1 MNSTCELGRHSA
13 RALKPY
19 PAYKDSR
26 IEWLREVPEHWQAR
40 RLKTLCSRSALY
52 GANVAATSYTT
63 AGVRFL
69 RTTDITEDGQLNGRG
84 VFLPRESVDNY
95 LLADGDVLISRSG
108 TIGRSFLY
116 ERRIHGPCA
125 YAGYLVRFVPAPIA
139 LPKYILLFT
148 KTHAFAGFLRVKA
161 ISSTI
166 ENVNGEKYANC
177 PLPLPPHSEQAAIVR
192 FLDHADRRIR
202 RYIRAKQLLI
212 TLLEEQKQAIIHEAV
227 TGQIDV
233 RTGQAYPAYRDS
245 RVESLGRIPQRWRAV
260 SLGRLTLARCDGP
273 FGSGLKSSHYTDEG
287 IRVVRLQ
294 NIGHGTFNDDDAVY
308 IAPEHYATLGDH
320 SVQPGDLLIAGLGDP
335 HHPAGRAC
343 VAPTNIRPAMVKA
356 DCFRF
361 RLDQEA
367 FLPAFAALQLTATAR
382 AASVMLSTGATRQRT
397 NLRSTTRRYVV
408 LPSNSEQARVVE
420 SCTAETARLNAV
432 QQVAG
437 REILL
442 MGAYRTRLI
451 ADVVT
456 GKLDVREVAAGLP
469 DVDSLAAH
477 DPLDGGNATHDVSD
491 SESEVATSGR
501 DESENSCADERS
513 GPDGHEVRG

>member
-1 MNSTCELGRHSA
+1 MNSTCELGSDAA

-26 IEWLREVPEHWQAR
+26 IAWLGEVPEHWQVR

-84 VFLPRESVDNY
+84 VFLPQESVDNY

-202 RYIRAKQLLI
+202 RYIRAKQKLI
-212 TLLEEQKQAIIHEAV
+212 ALLEEQKQAVIHRAV
-227 TGQIDV
+227 TRGLDPNVRLKPSGVEWLGDVPEHWTLKRFKFLAQVTSGQVDPRRPEYRGKILVAPNHIRSSTGEIVHLETAEDQGADSGKYEV
-233 RTGQAYPAYRDS
+233 RRGQVIYSKIRPNLRKAAIAPLDCLCSADMYPITVREAELRPAYLLLLLLSPPFTKYAVDCSLRVAMPKVNRDA
-245 RVESLGRIPQRWRAV
+245 LGGCWIWYPNLKEQDSVLEFIKNVGGLSGLAVAQAARKV
-260 SLGRLTLARCDGP
+260 SL
-273 FGSGLKSSHYTDEG
+273 
-287 IRVVRLQ
+287 
-294 NIGHGTFNDDDAVY
+294 
-308 IAPEHYATLGDH
+308 
-320 SVQPGDLLIAGLGDP
+320 
-335 HHPAGRAC
+335 
-343 VAPTNIRPAMVKA
+343 
-356 DCFRF
+356 
-361 RLDQEA
+361 
-367 FLPAFAALQLTATAR
+367 
-382 AASVMLSTGATRQRT
+382 
-397 NLRSTTRRYVV
+397 LR
-408 LPSNSEQARVVE
+408 E
-420 SCTAETARLNAV
+420 
-432 QQVAG
+432 
-437 REILL
+437 
-442 MGAYRTRLI
+442 YRTRLI

-456 GKLDVREVAAGLP
+456 GKLDVREAAAGLP
-469 DVDSLAAH
+469 DEVEELEPPDEADAF
-477 DPLDGGNATHDVSD
+477 DGEE
-491 SESEVATSGR
+491 ESPPTSSPPSPR
-501 DESENSCADERS
+501 RLR
-513 GPDGHEVRG
+513 V